1 MAVKPFLR
9 RSKVV
14 FSSPK
19 SILVIVTL
27 FSSLLIVS
35 CKNGTKGPD
44 STEAVAKVGSREI
57 SLKQVDSA
65 IKQQLD
71 ASGGG
76 SLTPVELVAARMS
89 VLESLIQAEVLYQ
102 KAQKENLVPD
112 DNKVNQE
119 VQRRKQEA
127 GMTED
132 QYKAQLDRKSVV

>member
-1 MAVKPFLR
+1 
-9 RSKVV
+9 V

-19 SILVIVTL
+19 LILVIVTL
-27 FSSLLIVS
+27 FSSILAVS
-35 CKNGTKGPD
+35 CDKG
-44 STEAVAKVGSREI
+44 SSSSSGEAVAKVGSREI
-57 SLKQVDSA
+57 TLKQVDSA
-65 IKQQLD
+65 IKQQMD

-76 SLTPVELVAARMS
+76 SLSPVELVAARMS

-127 GMTED
+127 RISTWLN
-132 QYKAQLDRKSVV
+132 YSKPA